1 MKVRNAEGCGGD
13 AADAA
18 VDEMVVGW
26 GMETGR
32 IGGAVEDAIVV
43 DQGGWRG
50 ERFLELEELGR
61 I

>member
-13 AADAA
+13 AA
-18 VDEMVVGW
+18 VDEMVAGW

-43 DQGGWRG
+43 DHRGWRG
-50 ERFLELEELGR
+50 ERFLE
-61 I
+61 